1 MEDKVTIKGCV
12 ETEIV
17 SNVQGNKV
25 FEITRTVVSEESKDF
40 EEIVLISLY
49 PTSNG
54 SRIDSMDLS
63 NHHLMQHLAEM
74 KVRKVHLLF
83 LIADVSDGRKNCQ
96 QLFCDTE
103 NLKYI
108 EAKLKEYSGCKLVYN
123 CGTAMSKNS
132 VMQEIKKKL
141 WTIVRNVRPNEQ
153 VYQIGCKGMSEEENY
168 HVLYLGVKFSSL
180 LWQLLPYKVPVYE
193 QPVKKSDGGRK
204 QQPKIE
210 ASVKKGGK

>member
-1 MEDKVTIKGCV
+1 MKDRVTIKGCV

-17 SNVQGNKV
+17 SNVQGNRV
-25 FEITRTVVSEESKDF
+25 FEITRTVVNEESKDF

-54 SRIDSMDLS
+54 SRTDSMDLS

-83 LIADVSDGRKNCQ
+83 LNADVSEGRKNCQ
-96 QLFCDTE
+96 QLSYDTE

-108 EAKLKEYSGCKLVYN
+108 EEKLKEYSGCRLVYN
-123 CGTAMSKNS
+123 CGTAMSKNT

-141 WTIVRNVRPNEQ
+141 WTVVKNVRPNEQ
-153 VYQIGCKGMSEEENY
+153 VYQIGWKGMSEEENY
-168 HVLYLGVKFSSL
+168 HVLYLGVKFNSMV
-180 LWQLLPYKVPVYE
+180 WQLLPYKIPVYE
-193 QPVKKSDGGRK
+193 QSVQKSDGGKK
-204 QQPKIE
+204 QKTKIE
-210 ASVKKGGK
+210 VSVKKGGK